1 MCMCA
6 CVCVCVCVCVQVGVL
21 TLVVSVC
28 PVCPIAFILVGAQ
41 TAVPDVIMFLAASNR
56 SKVHVTAYRRL
67 VGIVHTEDLKRK
79 RL

>member
-1 MCMCA
+1 
-6 CVCVCVCVCVQVGVL
+6 
-21 TLVVSVC
+21 
-28 PVCPIAFILVGAQ
+28 
-41 TAVPDVIMFLAASNR
+41 MFLAASNR

>member
-1 MCMCA
+1 MFM
-6 CVCVCVCVCVQVGVL
+6 CVCVCLGASRDSDTRGFYVPFPSHSHSCR
-21 TLVVSVC
+21 
-28 PVCPIAFILVGAQ
+28 AQ